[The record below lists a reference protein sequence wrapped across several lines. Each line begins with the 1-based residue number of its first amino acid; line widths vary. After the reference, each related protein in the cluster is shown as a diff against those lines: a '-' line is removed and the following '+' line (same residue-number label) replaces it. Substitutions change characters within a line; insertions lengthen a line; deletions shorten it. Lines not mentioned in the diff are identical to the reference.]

1 MFYACPGSSWL
12 LKKHKRKE
20 AQQLFEEEKAD
31 ETC

>member
-1 MFYACPGSSWL
+1 VVIE
-12 LKKHKRKE
+12 KHKHKE